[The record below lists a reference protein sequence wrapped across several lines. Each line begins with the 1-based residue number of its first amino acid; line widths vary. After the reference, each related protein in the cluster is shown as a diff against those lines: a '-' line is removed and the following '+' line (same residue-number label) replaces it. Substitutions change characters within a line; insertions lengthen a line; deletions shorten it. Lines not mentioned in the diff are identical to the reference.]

1 MGFKDVR
8 NKIVRFL
15 REKLGLAGSII
26 LVLSVFVGAS
36 IFMYYFTGI
45 GGLPEVGLKTVSRE
59 NDVVLVVENGSIPHQ
74 EWRYQVYSEVS
85 NPPVQG
91 TSTLEDLEPGK
102 EIVLE
107 SGLSPGTYIVRIWH
121 NPSSA
126 FIYETELRVG
136 G

>member
-1 MGFKDVR
+1 MGFKDAR
-8 NKIVRFL
+8 KKIVPFL

-26 LVLSVFVGAS
+26 LVLSAFVGAS
-36 IFMYYFTGI
+36 TFMYYFTGI
-45 GGLPEVGLKTVSRE
+45 GGLPKVGLRAVSRE

-74 EWRYQVYSEVS
+74 DWEYQVYSEAS
-85 NPPVQG
+85 NPPLQG

-107 SGLSPGTYIVRIWH
+107 SGLPPGTYIVRIWH
-121 NPSSA
+121 KPSST
-126 FIYETELRVG
+126 FIYETKLRVG